1 MFRRICA
8 HFILL
13 GAYSRLFWAE
23 KGQTAGEERERERER
38 NGADGE
44 GDDSDGVRALVLR
57 AGAGEQ
63 ARTPR
68 QERIGGERK
77 GVKERKKERKKEAC
91 HSLREW
97 WEEGGYSR
105 FRA

>member
-1 MFRRICA
+1 MRAFHSFGGVFAPFLGRERTDRR
-8 HFILL
+8 
-13 GAYSRLFWAE
+13 GR
-23 KGQTAGEERERERER
+23 ERERERER